1 VKFSNRLIAGT
12 LAVVGLLVVVLVV
25 LIGRQFGERVRRDT
39 IEDLA
44 REARFVGLRW
54 TPEADPQR
62 LAHDAGTTLRRR
74 VTLVDSSGTVVG
86 DSDFDAPSLRLL
98 ENHSGR
104 PEIVAARAGEVGVA
118 LRRSPSR
125 GDDELYVAVAAGRGV
140 ARVSFG
146 VQALDAL
153 VSGTQRQVAVSG
165 LIAMALA
172 LLLAWWLAR
181 SISRPVV
188 ELRDVAPALAAGHPT
203 PPPAAPATGGVEE
216 LGQAL
221 RQLAEQLGR
230 RVDALRND
238 ETMLGQLTEALD
250 QGVVTLDP
258 KLAVVRI
265 NETGRRLLGVRDPVP
280 FPFDQL
286 PRKRELR
293 VAVQLALR
301 GQSTDQFELT
311 FEQRTCNVTVRPLV
325 GQGVVIAF
333 IDLTR
338 LRRLEMVRRDFV
350 GNVSHELRTPLTVI
364 SGFAETLLHSDVS
377 PEARHG
383 FAERIV
389 SHTRRMQRLV
399 DDLLDLSRIESGGWT
414 PEPAMLSIGAVAD
427 EAVSSAR
434 DSADTKGVT
443 LSVTLGE
450 GAETVW
456 ADATA
461 VRQVLANLVENAI
474 RHTVKGSVVIFSE
487 RADAGAVSIGV
498 RDSGT
503 GIPPEHVPRIF
514 ERFYRVDPG
523 RSREQGG
530 TGLGLAIVK
539 HLVDAHG
546 GSVRAQSQ
554 LGFGTTVWATFPG
567 AGAAAAPT

>member
-1 VKFSNRLIAGT
+1 M
-12 LAVVGLLVVVLVV
+12 
-25 LIGRQFGERVRRDT
+25 
-39 IEDLA
+39 
-44 REARFVGLRW
+44 
-54 TPEADPQR
+54 
-62 LAHDAGTTLRRR
+62 
-74 VTLVDSSGTVVG
+74 
-86 DSDFDAPSLRLL
+86 
-98 ENHSGR
+98 
-104 PEIVAARAGEVGVA
+104 
-118 LRRSPSR
+118 
-125 GDDELYVAVAAGRGV
+125 

-146 VQALDAL
+146 VRALDAL
-153 VSGTQRQVAVSG
+153 VSETQREVAVAG
-165 LIAMALA
+165 LIALAIALV
-172 LLLAWWLAR
+172 LAWWLAR

-188 ELRDVAPALAAGHPT
+188 ELRDVAHALAAGDLARRPLL
-203 PPPAAPATGGVEE
+203 PATGEVEE

-230 RVDALRND
+230 RVEALRND
-238 ETMLGQLTEALD
+238 ETLLGQLTEALD

-258 KLAVVRI
+258 KLSVVRI
-265 NETGRRLLGVRDPVP
+265 NETGRLLLRVRDPVP
-280 FPFDQL
+280 FAFDQL

-293 VAVQLALR
+293 NAVLLALQ

-311 FEQRTCNVTVRPLV
+311 LGQRTCNVTVRPLV
-325 GQGVVIAF
+325 GHGVVIAF

-364 SGFAETLLHSDVS
+364 SGFAETLMHSDVS

-414 PEPAMLSIGAVAD
+414 PEPVVVSIAAVAD
-427 EAVSSAR
+427 ETISGAR
-434 DSADTKGVT
+434 DAADAKGLT
-443 LSVTLGE
+443 LTATLGE

-456 ADATA
+456 VDPTA
-461 VRQVLANLVENAI
+461 LRQVLSNLVENAI
-474 RHTVKGSVVIFSE
+474 RHTSTGDVLIFSE
-487 RADAGAVSIGV
+487 RAEDGGVSVGV
-498 RDSGT
+498 RDSGA
-503 GIPPEHVPRIF
+503 GIPAEHLPRVF
-514 ERFYRVDPG
+514 ERFYRVDPA

-546 GSVRAQSQ
+546 GTVQAQSVV
-554 LGFGTTVWATFPG
+554 GYGTTVWAQFPASG
-567 AGAAAAPT
+567 APAESI

>member
-1 VKFSNRLIAGT
+1 MKFSNRLIAGT
-12 LAVVGLLVVVLVV
+12 LGLVGLLVVVLVV
-25 LIGRQFGERVRRDT
+25 IIGRQLGERVRRATVD
-39 IEDLA
+39 DLA

-54 TPEADPQR
+54 TADADPQR
-62 LAHDAGTTLRRR
+62 LAHDAGSSLRRR
-74 VTLVDSSGTVVG
+74 VTLVDSGGTVIG
-86 DSDFDAPSLRLL
+86 DSDFDTPTLKLL
-98 ENHSGR
+98 ENHGAR

-125 GDDELYVAVAAGRGV
+125 GDDELYVAVAMGRGV
-140 ARVSFG
+140 ARVSVG

-153 VSGTQRQVAVSG
+153 VSETRRQVAVAG
-165 LIAMALA
+165 LIAMAIA
-172 LLLAWWLAR
+172 LLLTWWLAQ

-188 ELRDVAPALAAGHPT
+188 ELRDVAHALAAGDLSRRPSL
-203 PPPAAPATGGVEE
+203 PATGEVEE

-230 RVDALRND
+230 RVDRLRND

-258 KLAVVRI
+258 KLSVVRI

-293 VAVQLALR
+293 AAVQLALR

-364 SGFAETLLHSDVS
+364 SGFAETLLHRDVS

-414 PEPAMLSIGAVAD
+414 PDPAMVAMSAVAD
-427 EAVSSAR
+427 ETVSSAL
-434 DSADTKGVT
+434 DSADAKGIT

-450 GAETVW
+450 GAETLW
-456 ADATA
+456 ADPTA

-487 RADAGAVSIGV
+487 RADSGGVSIGV
-498 RDSGT
+498 RDSGA
-503 GIPPEHVPRIF
+503 GIPPEHLPRIF
-514 ERFYRVDPG
+514 ERFYRVDPA

-546 GSVRAQSQ
+546 GTVRAQS
-554 LGFGTTVWATFPG
+554 LPGYGTTVWATFPS
-567 AGAAAAPT
+567 AGAPTATT